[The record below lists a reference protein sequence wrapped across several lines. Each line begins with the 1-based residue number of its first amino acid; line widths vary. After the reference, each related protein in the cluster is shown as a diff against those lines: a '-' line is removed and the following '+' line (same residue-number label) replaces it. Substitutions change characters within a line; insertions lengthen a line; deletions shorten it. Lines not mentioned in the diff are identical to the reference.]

1 MVMVRVDVDHP
12 SILLSIDVGPTSI
25 DNTLYVGTMYSNIS
39 EKDESQTNQKTIF
52 YFISYLLHY
61 SIILSLF
68 DIFFLI
74 SLTKIN

>member
-12 SILLSIDVGPTSI
+12 SILLSID
-25 DNTLYVGTMYSNIS
+25 VGTMYSNIS

-61 SIILSLF
+61 YSNT
-68 DIFFLI
+68 IFI
-74 SLTKIN
+74 